1 MGYKKH
7 QLKDVTRSQLNH
19 IIDEYIIGFKAERN
33 RSIMRE
39 RLCEGHTYEELA
51 EMYDMSV
58 NQIKNIVYR
67 ELEVLSNHL
76 EVEIN

>member
-1 MGYKKH
+1 
-7 QLKDVTRSQLNH
+7 
-19 IIDEYIIGFKAERN
+19 
-33 RSIMRE
+33 MRE

-67 ELEVLSNHL
+67 ELEVLSKHL